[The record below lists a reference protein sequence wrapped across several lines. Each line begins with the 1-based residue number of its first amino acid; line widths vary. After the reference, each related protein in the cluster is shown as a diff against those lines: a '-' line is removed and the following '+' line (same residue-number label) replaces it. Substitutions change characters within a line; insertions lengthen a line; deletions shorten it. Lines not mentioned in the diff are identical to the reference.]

1 MTLREPT
8 SMDECVY
15 FTNRASDKG
24 KARAWVFRE
33 QCPKCHEGL
42 MGKPRDPKT
51 GKPKIRAEEYV
62 CPKCAYTASLEEY
75 EDTLTAN
82 VQYTCQ
88 KCEKSGEIQIPYQRK
103 KVKIF
108 DEEDQKERTAE
119 ALQFQCEH
127 CNEKINITKKMR

>member
-1 MTLREPT
+1 MALREPM

-15 FTNRASDKG
+15 FTNRTSDKG
-24 KARAWVFRE
+24 KVRAWVFRE

-51 GKPKIRAEEYV
+51 GKPKIRAEEYA
-62 CPKCAYTASLEEY
+62 CPKCNYTAPLEEY

-82 VQYTCQ
+82 VQYTCA
-88 KCEKSGEIQIPYQRK
+88 KCGNGGEVQIPYRRK

-108 DEEDQKERTAE
+108 DEEDQKGRTAD
-119 ALQFQCEH
+119 ALQFQCQH
-127 CNEKINITKKMR
+127 CSEKINITKKLK